1 MKTERIAVALTVI
14 NLVLLVVI
22 LIRLRPAVAE
32 QGIAPVLRGRSLE
45 IIDDHGRVRS
55 QIIVTAPTTM
65 PDGKS
70 YPDGA
75 LFRLIDPN
83 GRPAV
88 KIGGS
93 ADGSG
98 ISLAGDSERREWSGI
113 QILAEGAGSSVKLTN
128 KDGRQELITP
138 KQASLQ

>member
-1 MKTERIAVALTVI
+1 MKTQRVAVTLTAI
-14 NLVLLVVI
+14 NLMLLAVI
-22 LIRLRPAVAE
+22 LIRLRPAVAD

-55 QIIVTAPTTM
+55 QIIVTAPVTM
-65 PDGKS
+65 PDGKC
-70 YPDGA
+70 YPEGA

-113 QILAEGAGSSVKLTN
+113 QILSEGASCSMKLTN
-128 KDGRQELITP
+128 KDGRQEVITP
-138 KQASLQ
+138 K

>member
-1 MKTERIAVALTVI
+1 MKTQRLAVTLTTV
-14 NLVLLVVI
+14 NLVI
-22 LIRLRPAVAE
+22 LALIFVRLRPAVAD
-32 QGIAPVLRGRSLE
+32 QGIPQVLRGHSLE
-45 IIDDHGRVRS
+45 IIDAQGRVRS
-55 QIIVTAPTTM
+55 QILVTEPTTM

-70 YPDGA
+70 YPEGT

-93 ADGSG
+93 ADGSA

-113 QILAEGAGSSVKLTN
+113 QILAEGANSSVKLTN
-128 KDGRQELITP
+128 RDGRQEVIAP
-138 KQASLQ
+138 K

>member
-1 MKTERIAVALTVI
+1 MKTQRIAIALTVI
-14 NLVLLVVI
+14 NLVLLTVI

-32 QGIAPVLRGRSLE
+32 HGIAPVLRGRLLE

-55 QIIVTAPTTM
+55 QIIITAPTTM

-70 YPDGA
+70 YPEGA

-83 GRPAV
+83 GRPVV

-98 ISLAGDSERREWSGI
+98 ISLGGDSERREWSGI

-128 KDGRQELITP
+128 KNGARN
-138 KQASLQ
+138 